1 MSFEAAVRLKDP
13 NVVRLL
19 EKTILKIADQCLLI
33 RGTDILWRIE
43 QDIGR
48 PIGAGI
54 IYDLIEGGVLVKRRS
69 SKSIEDYLFEVECK
83 KIQEYFDKEVMAAE
97 IIQILDKKTSAASSL
112 SISFAA
118 TVPDTYADA
127 AEGFEEIYPALI
139 RIAAEATHDLWIIN
153 PFFDIYGAQSL
164 IPSLIG
170 AAKNGVNIHILG
182 RRICD
187 PQDQGFDPS
196 VGCIASAFVKKD
208 LVNKIEIRDFFRQD
222 ESGRLIYGLH
232 SKMMIADKLIAYI
245 GSANITKHSLRS
257 NFEIGVILKGRGIE
271 PLLTITGALW
281 SESTIID
288 PKYIATLVDE

>member
-1 MSFEAAVRLKDP
+1 
-13 NVVRLL
+13 
-19 EKTILKIADQCLLI
+19 
-33 RGTDILWRIE
+33 
-43 QDIGR
+43 
-48 PIGAGI
+48 
-54 IYDLIEGGVLVKRRS
+54 
-69 SKSIEDYLFEVECK
+69 
-83 KIQEYFDKEVMAAE
+83 
-97 IIQILDKKTSAASSL
+97 
-112 SISFAA
+112 

-139 RIAAEATHDLWIIN
+139 RIAAEETHDLWIIN

-182 RRICD
+182 SRICD

-232 SKMMIADKLIAYI
+232 SKMMMADKLIAYI

-257 NFEIGVILKGRGIE
+257 NFEIGVI
-271 PLLTITGALW
+271 
-281 SESTIID
+281 
-288 PKYIATLVDE
+288 